1 MSFFDAADDTDG
13 EVEIGGIKPIPKG
26 TQLLALIE
34 GAAWNSYEGVNTIQL
49 TWSVL
54 APDTYKGR
62 KVFQK
67 IRVEETN
74 PKKLKNQM
82 TMLKAISIN
91 AGGDLLKVEGKPQ
104 DIDLARCLVGKQML
118 IKVEVWEMNGNTG
131 NWICALGQKAALEDP
146 TPTEDEGAPW

>member
-1 MSFFDAADDTDG
+1 MSFFDAAEDTTG
-13 EVEIGGIKPIPKG
+13 EVVLGGSEPIPKG

-34 GAAWNSYEGVNTIQL
+34 GAAWNSYEGVNTIQI
-49 TWSVL
+49 TWAVL

-67 IRVEETN
+67 VKVEETD
-74 PKKLKNQM
+74 PDKLKRQM

-91 AGGDLLKVEGKPQ
+91 AGGELLKVEGKPQ

-118 IKVEVWEMNGNTG
+118 IKVEVWEMNGNSG
-131 NWICALGQKAALEDP
+131 NWVCAVSPKAALEELLN
-146 TPTEDEGAPW
+146 TEDEGAPW